1 MSQNQGMKNID
12 LHVPFAQLPIEARVL
27 FAIYASAAWARYR
40 STPPAMST
48 LAAELD
54 AVWKAN
60 RLTLRDL
67 SDPYRMTA
75 LLESYFA
82 PREMKMKQDVFYKCR
97 RLMKRRD

>member
-1 MSQNQGMKNID
+1 MGQNRSMKTHLIAR
-12 LHVPFAQLPIEARVL
+12 PFRTASVEARVL

-54 AVWKAN
+54 AVWKTN

-75 LLESYFA
+75 LLESHFA
-82 PREMKMKQDVFYKCR
+82 AC
-97 RLMKRRD
+97 

>member
-1 MSQNQGMKNID
+1 MKTS
-12 LHVPFAQLPIEARVL
+12 LHVPFAQLSVEARVL

-54 AVWKAN
+54 AVWKTN
-60 RLTLRDL
+60 GLTLRDL

-75 LLESYFA
+75 LLEIHFA
-82 PREMKMKQDVFYKCR
+82 SLLAK
-97 RLMKRRD
+97 